1 MPDDLSDKNLEEKVI
16 GDFSKIQ
23 VSVASSYIE
32 ACDRNGKRRNLTEK
46 YLYGLLTIFRMVCKR
61 GEDGGGGRGGGLGGK
76 EGRRGCKAVF
86 FL

>member
-16 GDFSKIQ
+16 LDFSKIQ

-46 YLYGLLTIFRMVCKR
+46 YLYDLLTIFKMVCKG
-61 GEDGGGGRGGGLGGK
+61 GEGGRGGG
-76 EGRRGCKAVF
+76 
-86 FL
+86 